1 MGRLHNTRTRNS
13 TLILH
18 NKFPV
23 LHDNMSTEEETV
35 AVQEVDDEKDGD
47 YLPPPEKSID
57 DMLKTDTEDESL
69 QKYKAALLGAATAGS
84 GAVVVEEADPR
95 KVIVKKLHLV
105 VEGRDDVTI
114 DLTEDLK
121 TIKNSS
127 FTIKEGC
134 KFRIKI
140 DFIVQRE
147 IVHGLKYVQKT
158 FRKGVPVDK
167 MTHMVGSYAPKDVP
181 HSYLTPAEDAP
192 SGMLGRGTYSVN
204 SLFTDDDK
212 NEHLKWEWSI
222 EIKKEW

>member
-1 MGRLHNTRTRNS
+1 MGLTAEPLKGSHSSYFN
-13 TLILH
+13 H
-18 NKFPV
+18 V
-23 LHDNMSTEEETV
+23 NMAEEEETL
-35 AVQEVDDEKDGD
+35 APVDVDHEDD
-47 YLPPPEKSID
+47 PNYQPPPEKSI
-57 DMLKTDTEDESL
+57 
-69 QKYKAALLGAATAGS
+69 AALLGGAVAGS
-84 GAVVVEEADPR
+84 GAIVVEPDDPR
-95 KVIVKKLHLV
+95 KVIVKKLSLV

-121 TIKNSS
+121 VIKSKS
-127 FTIKEGC
+127 FTLKEGV

-158 FRKGVPVDK
+158 YRAGIPVDK
-167 MTHMVGSYAPKDVP
+167 MTHMVGSYAPKEEA

-192 SGMLGRGTYSVN
+192 SGMLKRGTYNVN

-222 EIKKEW
+222 EIKKEWD

>member
-1 MGRLHNTRTRNS
+1 MGTRVRA
-13 TLILH
+13 TLTPPSFLRQISSFSRD
-18 NKFPV
+18 NICN
-23 LHDNMSTEEETV
+23 NMSAEEETK
-35 AVQEVDDEKDGD
+35 AAQELEEEGELG
-47 YLPPPEKSID
+47 YQAPPEKSID

-84 GAVVVEEADPR
+84 GAVVVDDADPR
-95 KVIVKKLHLV
+95 KVIVKKLHL

-121 TIKNSS
+121 KIKSSS

-167 MTHMVGSYAPKDVP
+167 MTHMVGSYAPKEVA

-192 SGMLGRGTYSVN
+192 SGMLGRGTYSVH
-204 SLFTDDDK
+204 SL
-212 NEHLKWEWSI
+212 HG
-222 EIKKEW
+222 